1 MPGNGA
7 RLAARAALQGPRF
20 VGIDLPEEK
29 RSWSASRF
37 AAVDY
42 HLLSA
47 ARRVV
52 EGSLGCVP
60 GEQLV
65 IISDAERAPMQK
77 ALEEAAEWA
86 KVRVQSFSLEDFG
99 PRPLPDLPKA
109 IVDALSTA
117 QASIYV
123 ARAGPDEL
131 ALRRQLV
138 ESVGKLGLRHG
149 HMVGVTAELMA
160 TGLSVDPHRI
170 ANTARALRLRLHLDS
185 RVTAHTPAG
194 TALELSCDPRFRW
207 IDNTGII
214 RPGRWQNLPAGE
226 LLTAPG
232 SVEGVFVCDASM
244 TVLPGAESES
254 PRVTPITLTIRDR
267 RVTKVACSSRV
278 LGEALSAFLRG
289 GVNQDRIGLF
299 SFGTNMG
306 LSEPTGTLIVDQTL
320 PGLHIALGMS
330 YPDLTGADWDAAGQV
345 VLTAAGSDI
354 EIDGEAVMRSGRY
367 LVS

>member
-1 MPGNGA
+1 
-7 RLAARAALQGPRF
+7 
-20 VGIDLPEEK
+20 VGISLSDEPK

-77 ALEEAAEWA
+77 ALAEAAEWA
-86 KVRVQSFSLEDFG
+86 KVRVLCFALEDFG
-99 PRPLPDLPKA
+99 PRPLAELPET
-109 IVDALSTA
+109 IVEALSSA

-138 ESVGKLGLRHG
+138 ERVGALSLRHG

-170 ANTARALRLRLHLDS
+170 ANTARALRSRLRPDS
-185 RVTAHTPAG
+185 CVTAHTPAG
-194 TALELSCDPRFRW
+194 TQLELRCDPRFRW
-207 IDNTGII
+207 VDNTGII

-232 SVEGVFVCDASM
+232 TVSGVFVCNASM
-244 TVLPGAESES
+244 TVLPGAEAES
-254 PRVTPITLTIRDR
+254 PHASPVRLEIRDGRVTG
-267 RVTKVACSSRV
+267 VQCSSRA
-278 LGEALSAFLRG
+278 LDEAVSAFLRG
-289 GVNQDRIGLF
+289 GESQDRVGLF
-299 SFGTNMG
+299 SFGTNMA

-330 YPDLTGADWDAAGQV
+330 YPDLTGADWDAPGQT
-345 VLTAAGSDI
+345 VLTAEGSDI
-354 EIDGEAVMRSGRY
+354 EIDGELVMRSGRY

>member
-1 MPGNGA
+1 MSDVP
-7 RLAARAALQGPRF
+7 
-20 VGIDLPEEK
+20 K

-37 AAVDY
+37 AGVDY

-77 ALEEAAEWA
+77 ALAEAAEWA
-86 KVRVQSFSLEDFG
+86 KVRVSCFALEDFG
-99 PRPLPDLPKA
+99 PRPLAELPQA
-109 IVDALSTA
+109 IADALSTA
-117 QASIYV
+117 QASIYI

-131 ALRRQLV
+131 TLRRQLV
-138 ESVGKLGLRHG
+138 EAVSTHGLRHG

-160 TGLSVDPHRI
+160 AGLSVDPHRI
-170 ANTARALRLRLHLDS
+170 ANTARALRSRLRPDS
-185 RVTAHTPAG
+185 RVTARTPSG
-194 TALELSCDPRFRW
+194 TALELVCDPRFRW
-207 IDNTGII
+207 IDNAGII

-232 SVEGVFVCDASM
+232 KVDGEFVCDASM

-254 PRVTPITLTIRDR
+254 PRATPVTLSIRGGRVAAVRCNSRALTEA
-267 RVTKVACSSRV
+267 VT
-278 LGEALSAFLRG
+278 AFLRG
-289 GVNQDRIGLF
+289 GANQDRVGLF

-354 EIDGEAVMRSGRY
+354 EIDGAAVMRSGRY

>member
-1 MPGNGA
+1 M
-7 RLAARAALQGPRF
+7 
-20 VGIDLPEEK
+20 GIDLPEVPK
-29 RSWSASRF
+29 GSWSASRF

-60 GEQLV
+60 GERLV
-65 IISDAERAPMQK
+65 IITDAERAPMGK
-77 ALEEAAEWA
+77 ALAEAADWA
-86 KVRVQSFSLEDFG
+86 KVQVQSFALEAFG
-99 PRPLPDLPKA
+99 PRPLPGLPEA
-109 IVDALSTA
+109 IVEALSAA
-117 QASIYV
+117 QASIYI

-131 ALRRQLV
+131 TLRRQLV
-138 ESVGKLGLRHG
+138 EAVRKSGLRHG

-160 TGLSVDPHRI
+160 AGLSVDPHRI
-170 ANTARALRLRLHLDS
+170 ANTARALRSRLRPDS
-185 RVTAHTPAG
+185 QVTAHTPAG

-244 TVLPGAESES
+244 TVLPGGEGES
-254 PRVTPITLTIRDR
+254 PRVTPVTLTIHDR
-267 RVTKVACSSRV
+267 RVSKVECSSR
-278 LGEALSAFLRG
+278 ALSEAVSGFLRG
-289 GVNQDRIGLF
+289 GANQDRVGLF

-306 LSEPTGTLIVDQTL
+306 LSEPTGTLIVDQTM